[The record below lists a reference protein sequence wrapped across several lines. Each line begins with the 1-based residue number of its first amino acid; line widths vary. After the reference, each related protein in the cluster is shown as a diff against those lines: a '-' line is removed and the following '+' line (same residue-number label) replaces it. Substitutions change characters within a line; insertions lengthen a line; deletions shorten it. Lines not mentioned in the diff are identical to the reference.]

1 MAVRK
6 LRSMLVMAISHP
18 GERRFK
24 PLLADACFGRRVSS
38 RDREAYCARANRQGR
53 APSLLAWSAAQGGQ
67 RRVMSGLVSNKGGR
81 EAGSWSAASA
91 ALLLY
96 ASFMRPVALRA

>member
-24 PLLADACFGRRVSS
+24 PLLADACFGSRVSS
-38 RDREAYCARANRQGR
+38 RDREAYCACANRQGR
-53 APSLLAWSAAQGGQ
+53 AASLLEWST
-67 RRVMSGLVSNKGGR
+67 VPGGR
-81 EAGSWSAASA
+81 
-91 ALLLY
+91 
-96 ASFMRPVALRA
+96 RRA

>member
-1 MAVRK
+1 MPNARAVMAARR
-6 LRSMLVMAISHP
+6 LRSMLIMAISHP

-38 RDREAYCARANRQGR
+38 RDREAYCACANRQGR

-67 RRVMSGLVSNKGGR
+67 RR
-81 EAGSWSAASA
+81 A
-91 ALLLY
+91 
-96 ASFMRPVALRA
+96 